1 MCMCRYTHIAEHIVC
16 DSLNTC
22 HSKNTC
28 KTRPTRSVCSVL
40 ICEAQSASY
49 LVNCACVHLCACL
62 CIAAFCNPVVNPILS
77 FVHLYVNCSASSV
90 PPSRSVAGPAVQIH
104 ARKGPIVQVQ
114 ARKKGLQAPLFRFR
128 PGKGCRPS
136 CSGSGP
142 GLVLQVQA
150 RKGLQAQ
157 MFRFRPGQGLQAQLF
172 RFRLGKGLQA
182 QLFSFRSG
190 KGCRPSCSGSGPERV
205 AGRKGLQALCCRLR
219 PGTGCRPR
227 FAGSGPERVAG
238 PVVQVQARKGLQA
251 QFCRF
256 RPGKGRRPS
265 KTRPA
270 TQTLLISNKRIF
282 SFFKIVE
289 AFGLQ
294 GSFLRPGK
302 RLQAPLCRFRP

>member
-1 MCMCRYTHIAEHIVC
+1 M
-16 DSLNTC
+16 SN
-22 HSKNTC
+22 
-28 KTRPTRSVCSVL
+28 
-40 ICEAQSASY
+40 
-49 LVNCACVHLCACL
+49 
-62 CIAAFCNPVVNPILS
+62 AAFCNPVMLLPCQFLVSCFFLCRAANTITANPVT
-77 FVHLYVNCSASSV
+77 FCSMLTCAAQHVSNLV
-90 PPSRSVAGPAVQIH
+90 IRAPVCE
-104 ARKGPIVQVQ
+104 
-114 ARKKGLQAPLFRFR
+114 LQRFER
-128 PGKGCRPS
+128 ATEQECCRPS
-136 CSGSGP
+136 CSDSCPARPNCSGSGP
-142 GLVLQVQA
+142 ERGCRPHCSGSGPARVAGPVVQVQAQASFCRVQA

-172 RFRLGKGLQA
+172 RFRPGKGLQA

-205 AGRKGLQALCCRLR
+205 AGRKGLQSLCCRLR
-219 PGTGCRPR
+219 RRTGCRLR